1 MLLIIVGTAFNQARS
16 AENSGT
22 TVFLDVTIVD
32 VERGVTVPNRTVTV
46 VGQNIRSVLPAD
58 HSVTPPNS
66 TVVQGSGKFLI
77 PGLWDMHVHH
87 DFRWTGPLDL
97 ALANG
102 VTGVR
107 DMNSAAF
114 VIEWRDEIRSGK
126 RRGPQIR
133 AAGKF
138 LDAPMRGQTTNR
150 KTASTPDEGRE
161 LVKERKAAGA
171 DFIKVYSG
179 LDPEVYRAILA
190 EAARQKLP
198 VVGHCPDLVSA
209 FEASQLGQKS
219 IEHLTGVA
227 MASSPREL
235 TLRQQLAAS
244 YRTSRG
250 YDIFSS
256 LPTIMASMESL
267 DSQKQA
273 SLFSAFKMHGT
284 WHVPTL
290 VMYRPIRAT
299 AEGDARMK
307 YVHPEDLVL
316 WRHIRAKDQLGEFR
330 NKSFSYAIATV
341 RAMNKAGVALLAGTD
356 AGGSNGIDV
365 FHGFS
370 VADELELFV
379 ECGLSPAEALRT
391 ATLNPALFFEEA
403 ETSGTVAPGKRADLV
418 LLDADPLTSIGNV
431 RRIVATMANGTLFSR
446 KDLDTLLANARPPQ
460 PKAKP
465 PPQ

>member
-1 MLLIIVGTAFNQARS
+1 
-16 AENSGT
+16 
-22 TVFLDVTIVD
+22 
-32 VERGVTVPNRTVTV
+32 
-46 VGQNIRSVLPAD
+46 
-58 HSVTPPNS
+58 
-66 TVVQGSGKFLI
+66 
-77 PGLWDMHVHH
+77 
-87 DFRWTGPLDL
+87 
-97 ALANG
+97 
-102 VTGVR
+102 
-107 DMNSAAF
+107 
-114 VIEWRDEIRSGK
+114 
-126 RRGPQIR
+126 
-133 AAGKF
+133 
-138 LDAPMRGQTTNR
+138 
-150 KTASTPDEGRE
+150 
-161 LVKERKAAGA
+161 
-171 DFIKVYSG
+171 
-179 LDPEVYRAILA
+179 
-190 EAARQKLP
+190 
-198 VVGHCPDLVSA
+198 
-209 FEASQLGQKS
+209 
-219 IEHLTGVA
+219 
-227 MASSPREL
+227 
-235 TLRQQLAAS
+235 
-244 YRTSRG
+244 
-250 YDIFSS
+250 
-256 LPTIMASMESL
+256 
-267 DSQKQA
+267 
-273 SLFSAFKMHGT
+273 
-284 WHVPTL
+284 
-290 VMYRPIRAT
+290 
-299 AEGDARMK
+299 MK